1 MIVDVVVVAVVVAVL
16 VLLAAAAARQR
27 ASVVGQRQHGLS
39 GSSGVSCAAGASGG
53 LIVVQCA
60 TVIMVT
66 ATGIID
72 VATRP
77 PTAACPSRM
86 TTASAIAA
94 PAANP
99 ATAAV
104 SSCLP

>member
-72 VATRP
+72 VAT
-77 PTAACPSRM
+77 TAACPSRM

-94 PAANP
+94 PAATP